1 MCNLIWLSV
10 TGNQKIF
17 PLKLNSRLV
26 NKFEVIDMASFD
38 FSNICSAPD
47 DSDWTAGAVTPP
59 YFLSVPMVLQT
70 RNQYGWKKTLATTSL
85 DSGLVAH

>member
-1 MCNLIWLSV
+1 MLIRRF
-10 TGNQKIF
+10 F

-47 DSDWTAGAVTPP
+47 DIDWTAGAVTPP

-70 RNQYGWKKTLATTSL
+70 RNLCGWKKTLATTSL
-85 DSGLVAH
+85 DSGLVVY